1 VDLTP
6 KAFAN
11 FSPGLEQPWE
21 QKKEA
26 GLTPK
31 VLANITT
38 ELANAFSVALNV
50 FNIPRVVARSN
61 PGLKLVNAFGV
72 PRDTWLTRT
81 PGLTLTSGRTNR
93 FLQRAAGRDV

>member
-1 VDLTP
+1 
-6 KAFAN
+6 
-11 FSPGLEQPWE
+11 LEQPWE

-61 PGLKLVNAFGV
+61 PGLKLANAFGV
-72 PRDTWLTRT
+72 PRDTWLTLTPGLLTRT

>member
-61 PGLKLVNAFGV
+61 PWAEISERLRRTTRYLVNSYTGFDSDIWANKSFFA
-72 PRDTWLTRT
+72 
-81 PGLTLTSGRTNR
+81 TSRG
-93 FLQRAAGRDV
+93 A